1 MDSEVNLIE
10 KDWNKETK
18 KYYKT
23 KKFWI
28 IISIITLCIITAL
41 ILIIIF
47 TTTKININFNYKII
61 TSEYG
66 NQNILVNWTSE
77 RPVDISI
84 NVKGVENEIIRTYNI
99 SNTIA
104 GEKLAKV
111 YFGLPKLY
119 IKVKKWFKILEIE
132 EQFKII
138 AKEVLLAPL
147 QATLAPLMFSLDI
160 FNIKKNFDCLIYVA
174 LSRYKAWNWNN
185 LPERVFLFDILDEN
199 NFHSLNFY
207 SILDKL
213 KLWMAQMY
221 QINNDI
227 MFNLFINDYHN
238 YIIPICIYANNI
250 PSKNYKIYMLTDGT
264 ASYSF
269 FNEMFDN
276 KDTYI
281 QNYERLKKRYL
292 EFRDFIRNRGDY
304 DKYSKEGK
312 NIDID
317 ELKSY
322 VYTMVKEENNTFW
335 WLTKIKGVF
344 APHNPEI
351 VQELLNNPNITVKD
365 INTLFKS
372 LDNKQKEFIK
382 NLFNLNSNYFEEA
395 YKQNKLVMLILGT
408 NGSVERNLYDYCL
421 TTQLFYKDDYI
432 YYYKAHPA
440 TPIEDDKQKIDDL
453 IKINVIPIDSNIP
466 FEVIYYFNH
475 NISCSGYNSS
485 SFIEVRKENLAS
497 LFEQYKKEG
506 EYNNKF
512 DYFCQYIK
520 KDDKKYG
527 QYLNDNDDGTV
538 LEINTNKLID
548 FDYDFGIYLKN
559 IKSIVYYKY
568 NESKF

>member
-10 KDWNKETK
+10 IDLNKETK

-99 SNTIA
+99 SDTIA

-199 NFHSLNFY
+199 NFQSLNFY

-281 QNYERLKKRYL
+281 QNYERLKKKI
-292 EFRDFIRNRGDY
+292 FRI
-304 DKYSKEGK
+304 
-312 NIDID
+312 
-317 ELKSY
+317 
-322 VYTMVKEENNTFW
+322 
-335 WLTKIKGVF
+335 
-344 APHNPEI
+344 
-351 VQELLNNPNITVKD
+351 
-365 INTLFKS
+365 
-372 LDNKQKEFIK
+372 
-382 NLFNLNSNYFEEA
+382 
-395 YKQNKLVMLILGT
+395 
-408 NGSVERNLYDYCL
+408 
-421 TTQLFYKDDYI
+421 
-432 YYYKAHPA
+432 
-440 TPIEDDKQKIDDL
+440 
-453 IKINVIPIDSNIP
+453 
-466 FEVIYYFNH
+466 
-475 NISCSGYNSS
+475 
-485 SFIEVRKENLAS
+485 
-497 LFEQYKKEG
+497 
-506 EYNNKF
+506 
-512 DYFCQYIK
+512 
-520 KDDKKYG
+520 
-527 QYLNDNDDGTV
+527 
-538 LEINTNKLID
+538 
-548 FDYDFGIYLKN
+548 
-559 IKSIVYYKY
+559 
-568 NESKF
+568 